1 MKKQVFLFPGQ
12 GSQFVGMGKD
22 IYEKY
27 EEVRKVYELASSATG
42 IDLAALCF
50 SSTEE
55 ELKKTENAQ
64 IAIAVTSLGILEVLK
79 KKRIKAEY
87 AAGLS
92 LGEYVALTYA
102 GVLNQE
108 NCFKLLKTRGYA
120 MGNFLPEGEYE
131 MVAVMGM
138 EVGVVEEICEK
149 VRKQGYFIVPANYNY
164 SGQIVLSGEKEG
176 AEKALELLNE
186 AGAKRVVKLNTSGP
200 FHTEKLE
207 KAKEIFEKELEKTD
221 FEKDEKSVVVF
232 KNLDG
237 NPYEK
242 TDDMRKTLSNHMV
255 SPVRFDKTIQNMKNL
270 GIDTFVEIG
279 PGKTMTGF
287 VKKELKDEEIK
298 IYNICDLESLEKY
311 LEEEGING

>member
-1 MKKQVFLFPGQ
+1 MSVAFLFPGQ

-27 EEVRKVYELASSATG
+27 EEVRKIYELASSVTG
-42 IDLAALCF
+42 VDLVKLCF

-55 ELKKTENAQ
+55 NLKKTENAQ
-64 IAIAVTSLGILEVLK
+64 IAIAVTSLGILEVLRK
-79 KKRIKAEY
+79 KGIKADFV
-87 AAGLS
+87 AGLS

-102 GVLNQE
+102 GYLTNSD
-108 NCFKLLKTRGYA
+108 CFSLLKARGYT
-120 MGNFLPEGEYE
+120 MGNYLPKGEYE
-131 MVAVMGM
+131 MIAVMGM
-138 EVGVVEEICEK
+138 EVDTVEEICK
-149 VRKQGYFIVPANYNY
+149 NMRNNGYFIVPANYNY
-164 SGQIVLSGEKEG
+164 SGQIVLSGEKVG
-176 AEKALELLNE
+176 TEKALELLSE

-207 KAKEIFEKELEKTD
+207 KAKEVLEKELEKID
-221 FEKDEKSVVVF
+221 FRKDEKSVIVF

-237 NPYEK
+237 SPYGK
-242 TDDMRKTLSNHMV
+242 TDNIQQILSNHMV
-255 SPVRFDKTIQNMKNL
+255 SPVRFDKTIQNMKNA
-270 GIDTFVEIG
+270 GIDTFIEIG

-298 IYNICDLESLEKY
+298 VYNICDLESLEKY